1 MWNQIKTV
9 LLLGGLS
16 ALMIGF
22 GGAMGGECSGG
33 LRGIGDRDECR
44 GVLLL
49 GSADFVDARGA
60 GNFGRGGSGVAWNGR
75 GVGHRGEYPEASRLR
90 DS

>member
-1 MWNQIKTV
+1 MWNQVKTV

-16 ALMIGF
+16 TLMIGF
-22 GGAMGGECSGG
+22 GGAMGGECPAG
-33 LRGIGDRDECR
+33 LRGLGSGDECR

-49 GSADFVDARGA
+49 GSADSVDARSSRSH
-60 GNFGRGGSGVAWNGR
+60 GRGGSRVAWNGR
-75 GVGHRGEYPEASRLR
+75 GVGHRSEYPEASRLR